1 MYNANRDLIEK
12 DRRFCHLLW
21 FCPLYHIK
29 ILYSIMQNPFQDLW
43 YISFFCS
50 SNFIYTL
57 EKNATIRFTVFYLF
71 KNLEDDNRCKYYTNK
86 AIK

>member
-1 MYNANRDLIEK
+1 
-12 DRRFCHLLW
+12 
-21 FCPLYHIK
+21 
-29 ILYSIMQNPFQDLW
+29 MQNPFQDLW

-86 AIK
+86 AIE